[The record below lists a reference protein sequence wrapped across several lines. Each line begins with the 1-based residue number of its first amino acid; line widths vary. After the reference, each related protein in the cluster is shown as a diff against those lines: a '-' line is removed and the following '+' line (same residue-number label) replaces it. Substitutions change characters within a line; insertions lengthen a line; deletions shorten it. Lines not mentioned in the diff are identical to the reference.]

1 MVLAL
6 CGHSMMF
13 LIRGNILM
21 RRSIGKKGEKGERRK
36 L

>member
-6 CGHSMMF
+6 CGRYMSVPVCD
-13 LIRGNILM
+13 NILM